1 MVELLHR
8 ERTIKVKIVYYG
20 PAVGGKTTNLQ
31 VLHQHTQA
39 NRRGEF
45 VSINSAQDRTILFD
59 LLPIRAPGFRG
70 FDIRLQVLAVPGQAM
85 YAATRRLVV
94 RGADSC
100 VFVAN
105 SAADR
110 WEENVQSFREM
121 TQNLISHQLDPATMP
136 LVLQYNKRDLP
147 QLTPIEF
154 MDRTLNA
161 RKVDAIPAVA
171 VRGEGVLETFA
182 AILLRTMQDL
192 ATRYQI
198 VETQRGQ
205 TLSQWTQAAVVSMF
219 GTTSLALEPN
229 PLAADPLGPSIPL
242 KPLTP
247 AVVTTPPLP
256 APPVRPFAPPP
267 PPPPAPEPP
276 AAPGRPPP
284 LPAAIPEPTPEPPV
298 RRLVRVALPADAEK
312 MSGAGPD
319 ARANETLVESYA
331 QASAQ
336 LSTVLTEVRED
347 RDVMKRRVDDLQQIL
362 ATAQGFIAGQ
372 PVEATLRTILSRMAT
387 AASCAH
393 ASFLLAKPDRSF
405 QPTAYFGRL
414 SEDPLARSAIGLR
427 HIQARF
433 LNETE
438 PRTHAAADALDLGD
452 VLDSVEPRFGA
463 VTSVPVRTPRGLLG
477 LAMLYFTH
485 DEALPPA
492 DTLGHLG
499 MLARALS
506 SSLELASTLETVR
519 SAERS
524 MQLAVS
530 GTASVRGLTELV
542 EFLGGLRDE
551 FGRMRRRGDLPAWFL
566 QEFVKLSPG
575 LAGALATTRS
585 LLAFNSGEIEKEP
598 VTIDDLAADLVADNV
613 EMQVLDGAS
622 GVLGDRVL
630 LRLALKA
637 LLDQAGYGPDSL
649 LAPVQVSLE
658 GGRVRF
664 ALSEAPVLIGV
675 VGAPAAAGGGT
686 STLGL
691 SFVRRVAELHGGTLA
706 VEEAGTGRKFTLVLL
721 PA

>member
-39 NRRGEF
+39 ARRGEF

-70 FDIRLQVLAVPGQAM
+70 FDIRLQILAVPGQAM

-94 RGADSC
+94 RGADAC

-121 TQNLISHQLDPATMP
+121 AQNLIAHQLDPATIP

-147 QLTPIEF
+147 EVTPVDF
-154 MDRTLNA
+154 MDRALNA
-161 RKVDAIPAVA
+161 RRVDALPAVA

-192 ATRYQI
+192 AARYQI

-205 TLSQWTQAAVVSMF
+205 TLAQWTQTAIVSMF

-229 PLAADPLGPSIPL
+229 SIAADSALPTIPL
-242 KPLTP
+242 KPLEEP
-247 AVVTTPPLP
+247 AP
-256 APPVRPFAPPP
+256 APPAPV
-267 PPPPAPEPP
+267 EPP
-276 AAPGRPPP
+276 A
-284 LPAAIPEPTPEPPV
+284 E
-298 RRLVRVALPADAEK
+298 RRLVRVALPAEAVK
-312 MSGAGPD
+312 MAAAGPD

-336 LSTVLTEVRED
+336 LSNALAEVRED
-347 RDVMKRRVDDLQQIL
+347 RDSMKRRVEDLQQIL
-362 ATAQGFIAGQ
+362 STAQEFLTGQ
-372 PVEATLRTILSRMAT
+372 PLEATLRAILARMAA

-393 ASFLLAKPDRSF
+393 ASFLLTNPDKSLR
-405 QPTAYFGRL
+405 PAACFGRL
-414 SEDPLARSAIGLR
+414 SEDPLSTSDTGRR

-438 PRTHAAADALDLGD
+438 PRIHAGADALDLAD
-452 VLDSVEPRFGA
+452 ALDSVEPRFAA
-463 VTSVPVRTPRGLLG
+463 VAGVPVRTPNGLLG
-477 LAMLYFTH
+477 LGMLYYTH
-485 DEALPPA
+485 DEALPSA
-492 DTLGHLG
+492 DVLAHLG
-499 MLARALS
+499 TLARALS
-506 SSLELASTLETVR
+506 ASLELASALDTVK
-519 SAERS
+519 SAERT

-530 GTASVRGLTELV
+530 GTASVRGLGEVT
-542 EFLGGLRDE
+542 EFLSALRDE
-551 FGRMRRRGDLPAWFL
+551 FGAMRRRSDLPPWFL

-575 LAGALATTRS
+575 LAGALASARS
-585 LLAFNSGEIEKEP
+585 LVAFGRGELEREPLAIDELASDLSAEP
-598 VTIDDLAADLVADNV
+598 VQMEVV
-613 EMQVLDGAS
+613 GGAS

-637 LLDQAGYGPDSL
+637 LIDQAGIT
-649 LAPVQVSLE
+649 AE
-658 GGRVRF
+658 GGVAPLRVAFEGGLVRF
-664 ALSEAPVLIGV
+664 SLSEAPPPIGV
-675 VGAPAAAGGGT
+675 IGAPTETARPPVTA
-686 STLGL
+686 LG
-691 SFVRRVAELHGGTLA
+691 FVKRVAELHGGSLEVA
-706 VEEAGTGRKFTLVLL
+706 EASLGRRYTLVIP

>member
-161 RKVDAIPAVA
+161 RGVDAMPAVA
-171 VRGEGVLETFA
+171 VRGEGVLETFSA
-182 AILLRTMQDL
+182 VLLRTMQDL

-198 VETQRGQ
+198 VETKKGQ

-229 PLAADPLGPSIPL
+229 PLAADPLAPTIPL

-247 AVVTTPPLP
+247 TVITMASATPSRPAAPAPAPAPVAPSPVLP
-256 APPVRPFAPPP
+256 APMPEA
-267 PPPPAPEPP
+267 APEPP
-276 AAPGRPPP
+276 
-284 LPAAIPEPTPEPPV
+284 PE

-312 MSGAGPD
+312 MAGAGPD

-331 QASAQ
+331 QASSQ

-362 ATAQGFIAGQ
+362 ATAQDFIAGQ
-372 PVEATLRTILSRMAT
+372 PLEATLRAILARMAV

-393 ASFLLAKPDRSF
+393 ASFLMAKPDKSF
-405 QPTAYFGRL
+405 SAAAFFGRL
-414 SEDPLARSAIGLR
+414 IEDPLSGSATGLR

-492 DTLGHLG
+492 DALAHLG

-506 SSLELASTLETVR
+506 ASLELASTLETVK

-530 GTASVRGLTELV
+530 GTASVRGLGEVV

-551 FGRMRRRGDLPAWFL
+551 FGSMRRRSDLPAWFL

-575 LAGALATTRS
+575 LAGALATARS
-585 LLAFNSGEIEKEP
+585 LLAFNNGEIEKEP
-598 VTIDDLAADLVADNV
+598 VAIDDLAADLAPDKV
-613 EMQVLDGAS
+613 EMRVVGGAS
-622 GVLGDRVL
+622 AVLGDRVL

-637 LLDQAGYGPDSL
+637 LVDQAGYGPDG
-649 LAPVQVSLE
+649 LAVAMQVALE
-658 GGRVRF
+658 GARVRF
-664 ALSEAPVLIGV
+664 ALAEAPVLIGI
-675 VGAPAAAGGGT
+675 VGAPTARAGT
-686 STLGL
+686 SAIGL
-691 SFVRRVAELHGGTLA
+691 SFVRRVAELHGGMLA
-706 VEEAGTGRKFTLVLL
+706 VEEASTGRKFTLVLV